1 MIIIAIRNLDG
12 KSPEMYIANLRE
24 KNKVKSESFDRFMA
38 RELRNCSFHPRWI
51 EKVQKEGYSGALQM
65 LDRMNN
71 FWGWTVMHPDGI
83 TDSQWQEFA
92 DIYVKDKYDIDMREF
107 FENSNPTNL
116 A

>member
-38 RELRNCSFHPRWI
+38 RELRNRSFHPRWI
-51 EKVQKEGYSGALQM
+51 EEVQKEGYSGALQM

-92 DIYVKDKYDIDMREF
+92 DIYVKDKYDMDMREF